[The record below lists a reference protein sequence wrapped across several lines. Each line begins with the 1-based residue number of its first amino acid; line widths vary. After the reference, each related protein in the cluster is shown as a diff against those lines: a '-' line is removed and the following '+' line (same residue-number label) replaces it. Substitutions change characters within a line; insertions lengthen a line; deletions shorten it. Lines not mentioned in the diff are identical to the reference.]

1 MAILNG
7 KYRVKNS
14 QNNYDIVYLET
25 GANQVKFDDG
35 KTFQQKLDE
44 GTLKGEKGDTGAKGD
59 KGEKG
64 ETGAKGADGLTTSV
78 TVNGIKYTH
87 SNGNITIPNY
97 PSTPASIG
105 AEPANTNIQA
115 HISSNHAPAN
125 AQKNSDITKEEIE
138 AKLTGSISSHNHSD
152 IYYDKNTVNEI
163 VDNVSQELNEKI
175 DSIKDSSAS
184 NISYTCDIN
193 TWVSESGLYKAT
205 VEHLLNTEKVV
216 VNAYSN
222 VTKES
227 LFVHYRILS
236 PTSIEIESSLN
247 EDTKIIVINGE
258 KEIQSIEL
266 DIPINDN
273 ELSGIKTWS
282 SSKIKEYVDN
292 STPTLPDFTASE
304 IAYGKN
310 ECSNVDTALDK
321 IFEKIS
327 IVGGEMPVVSNV
339 VMNNLTHSG
348 TYDLTYTVTGG
359 DENEVYAHRLTIDSV
374 NHDFIPFKDGN
385 TYTYHGT
392 NLTPGKTHICRVF
405 VSDGNRTSS
414 SELFS
419 VQVPQADIYGFSY
432 NEKDSNPSTSISYI
446 EGATG
451 LSGASATDFGDWE
464 HRFPFNEIKP
474 CGFKDGKVFKYIDK
488 NNFLKYVDGTDV
500 GTDVDV
506 MIQFPRIYWKATKTS
521 SGGEIRISPVK
532 KEGYECYA
540 HNQNGNEKEFIY
552 IGAYLSSSSYDSKS
566 GTSPASTVIKDTI
579 FTNITSQKGTG
590 YTLYT
595 YHMNT
600 MLQILFTLLYKTLN
614 TREILGTTNN
624 GTTGETDEL
633 GMNGRVDKSN
643 KFLGLQNICGSNR
656 LNFLAGATY
665 QLNVAN
671 SNASNKIVAIHTND
685 TNVGISASYN
695 GGHTP
700 TNLNYLHAISYG
712 SSSSKSF
719 KTVAWSNSAPFAPSS
734 DPGGS
739 NTTYFC
745 SKFFKNGS
753 NNYSGNSLNYL
764 GFANYETIVG
774 TRTCSIAG
782 DDKSGHSTTQV
793 SYRLAY
799 I

>member
-7 KYRVKNS
+7 KYRVKNA
-14 QNNYDIVYLET
+14 QNGYDTVHLET
-25 GANQVKFDDG
+25 SANQVKFEDG
-35 KTFQQKLDE
+35 KTFQQKLEE
-44 GTLKGEKGDTGAKGD
+44 GTLKGDKGD
-59 KGEKG
+59 KGEQGVQGIQG
-64 ETGAKGADGLTTSV
+64 ERGQDGLTTSV
-78 TVNGIKYTH
+78 TVNGIKHTH
-87 SNGNITIPNY
+87 SNGNITIPDY
-97 PSTPASIG
+97 PSTPASVG
-105 AEPANTNIQA
+105 AEPANANIQA
-115 HISSNHAPAN
+115 HISSNHAPVD

-138 AKLTGSISSHNHSD
+138 AKLIGTISSHNHSD

-175 DSIKDSSAS
+175 DSIKDSYAS

-227 LFVHYRILS
+227 LFIHYRILS

-266 DIPINDN
+266 DIPINDS

-282 SSKIKEYVDN
+282 SNKIKDYVDN
-292 STPTLPDFTASE
+292 ATPKIPDFTASE

-310 ECSNVDTALDK
+310 ECSNVDVALDK
-321 IFEKIS
+321 LFEEVS
-327 IVGGEMPVVSNV
+327 NLGGASGEMPVVSNV
-339 VMNNLTHSG
+339 VLNNLTHSG

-359 DENEVYAHRLTIDSV
+359 EEGAVYSHRLTIDGE

-392 NLTPGKTHICRVF
+392 NLTAGKTQICRVF

-414 SELFS
+414 SELFT
-419 VQVPQADIYGFSY
+419 VHVPQADVYGFSY
-432 NEKDSNPSTSISYI
+432 NGSDTNPSTSITYI
-446 EGATG
+446 EGAVG
-451 LSGASATDFGDWE
+451 LSGATATDLGGWE
-464 HRFPFNEIKP
+464 HRFPFNEIRP
-474 CGFKDGKVFKYIDK
+474 CGFKNGKVYKYIDK
-488 NNFLKYVDGTDV
+488 NNFKKYEDGTDV
-500 GTDVDV
+500 DTDVDV
-506 MIQFPRIYWKATKTS
+506 MIQFPRIYWNITKTS
-521 SGGEIRISPVK
+521 TGAEVRISPIK
-532 KEGYECYA
+532 KEGYVCYA

-552 IGAYLSSSSYDSKS
+552 IGAYLSSSAYDSKT
-566 GTSPASTVIKDTI
+566 GVTSQSVTMTDKV
-579 FTNITSQKGTG
+579 FTNITNTKGNG
-590 YTLYT
+590 YTIYT

-614 TREILGTTNN
+614 TREILGTVNTGAN
-624 GTTGETDEL
+624 GLTDTL
-633 GMNGRVDKSN
+633 GMSGRLTTSN
-643 KFLGLQNICGSNR
+643 KFLGLQNICGTK

-665 QLNVAN
+665 ELYVSGSSSSDTITN
-671 SNASNKIVAIHTND
+671 IHTND
-685 TNVGISASYN
+685 TNVGISATYD
-695 GGHTP
+695 GGHTKN
-700 TNLNYLHAISYG
+700 TLNFKHGMYYSYD
-712 SSSSKSF
+712 SYSYFNKVS
-719 KTVAWSNSAPFAPSS
+719 WSNSAPFAPTGSY
-734 DPGGS
+734 GGS

-745 SKFFKNGS
+745 SCFYKLACDTYDYD
-753 NNYSGNSLNYL
+753 YSFL
-764 GFANYETIVG
+764 GFANYETLIG
-774 TRTCSIAG
+774 TKLCSIAG
-782 DDKSGHSTTQV
+782 YDSAGHSTSSV